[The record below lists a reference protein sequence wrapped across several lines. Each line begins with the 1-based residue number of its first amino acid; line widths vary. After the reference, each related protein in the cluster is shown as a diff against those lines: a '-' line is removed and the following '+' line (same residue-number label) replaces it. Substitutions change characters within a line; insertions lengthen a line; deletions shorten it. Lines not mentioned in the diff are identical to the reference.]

1 MKAIVI
7 LYAILL
13 WSLIMI
19 LSNWNKEYHYSNG
32 EVLLPDYV
40 HEDTLIVTDAE
51 LLNRLLPCTDGSD
64 GEIGAVLNMGTE
76 PK

>member
-1 MKAIVI
+1 MKIIVI
-7 LYAILL
+7 LYFVLL
-13 WSLIMI
+13 WVLIVT

-51 LLNRLLPCTDGSD
+51 LLNRLLPCTNGSD
-64 GEIGAVLNMGTE
+64 GEISVILSMGTE
-76 PK
+76 PR